1 MISAAIFKCEEVTGS
16 KLPPNNATLNFED
29 LHGYKDTSKRVSIIG
44 SSIVKTVVST
54 VSTVSTVRTVSTVNT
69 VSTVSTVSTVPLSSC
84 HGDGVIFGA
93 HRQST
98 GLFNTKT
105 WRASDSS

>member
-29 LHGYKDTSKRVSIIG
+29 LHGYKNTRKRVSIIG
-44 SSIVKTVVST
+44 SSIVKTV
-54 VSTVSTVRTVSTVNT
+54 